1 MAEPVGPVFL
11 GSTTVGADDD
21 VAIVAL
27 KSGGGVLDGSA
38 GRGAAGAAIVA
49 LGSNA

>member
-27 KSGGGVLDGSA
+27 KSGGVLDGSV
-38 GRGAAGAAIVA
+38 GSGAAGAAIVA